1 MQKTKTL
8 FETKDGKLFIG
19 GKEVLKGW
27 ESFTGWFWFG
37 VEVDRT
43 QDSVINGQV
52 HKNDKIWFGYVQGL
66 CDEWGYFSEAEINS
80 LKPKTWEIKPQDL
93 PYAGRR

>member
-1 MQKTKTL
+1 MQTTKTL

-52 HKNDKIWFGYVQGL
+52 HKKDKIVGGIVRPMKPLVPG
-66 CDEWGYFSEAEINS
+66 GITFSASCGVDIS
-80 LKPKTWEIKPQDL
+80 TIWL
-93 PYAGRR
+93 